1 MLLHRWDRAGRRVF
15 TPRDL
20 GRLLGGAPGR
30 ALELRLQRM
39 VDRGV
44 LIRAARGVYAL
55 AESSQPKTSLIEE
68 VAVAL
73 RPAEWSY
80 ISLESALSEHGW
92 ISQIPVGRITVM
104 TTGRSGSFTTPWG
117 VIEFTHTTR
126 DPSEILEATVDTGR
140 PLRLARAATALRDL
154 RRVGRN
160 LHLVVPP
167 DGDPIR
173 EPDTQGPSI

>member
-1 MLLHRWDRAGRRVF
+1 MLLHRWDHAGRRVF
-15 TPRDL
+15 TQRDL
-20 GRLLGGAPGR
+20 GKILDGSPGR

-44 LIRAARGVYAL
+44 LVRAARGVYAL
-55 AESSQPKTSLIEE
+55 AESSRSKTDLIEE

-73 RPAEWSY
+73 RPGDWNY

-92 ISQIPVGRITVM
+92 ISQIPVGRVTVM

-126 DPSEILEATVDTGR
+126 DPATILEDTVDTGR
-140 PLRLARAATALRDL
+140 PLRMAKVETALRDL

-167 DGDPIR
+167 DEDPSFGT
-173 EPDTQGPSI
+173 ETPGPSI